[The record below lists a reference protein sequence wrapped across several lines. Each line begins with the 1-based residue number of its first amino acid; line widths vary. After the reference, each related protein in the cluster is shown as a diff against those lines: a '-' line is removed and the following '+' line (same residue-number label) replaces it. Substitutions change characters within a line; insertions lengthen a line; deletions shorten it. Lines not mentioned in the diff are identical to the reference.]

1 MNEQQLPELPYCV
14 AHIELGD
21 DSENVFT
28 ADQMRDYARAALA
41 ANEKQPL
48 HERRIDKLWRS
59 LGPEARLL
67 DFARAIEAAHGIKE
81 KP

>member
-1 MNEQQLPELPYCV
+1 MH
-14 AHIELGD
+14 A
-21 DSENVFT
+21 
-28 ADQMRDYARAALA
+28 YARATLA

-67 DFARAIEAAHGIKE
+67 DFARAVEQAHGIKE